1 MASNR
6 PARLQDH
13 RLRRGGWVRAAV
25 LGAND
30 GVVSIAALVM
40 GVGSASAPKDTVL
53 LAGLAGVAAGA
64 LSMAAGEYISVA
76 SQRDIEEADV
86 ALERRQQ
93 LESPSDELAELV
105 GIYEARGLDR
115 ELATKVAE
123 QLTARDRLG
132 THLRE
137 ELGLRDVLR
146 ARPLQAAL
154 SGGASFV
161 SLAAIPIGAFWIAP
175 AGLGL
180 VAVASASLAGLA
192 GLGAL
197 GAALGG
203 APRLRGAARVFVGGG
218 LAMAASSLLG
228 KLFGAAGL

>member
-1 MASNR
+1 MGSDQ

-13 RLRRGGWVRAAV
+13 RLGRGGWVRAAV

-76 SQRDIEEADV
+76 SQRDIEEADI

-105 GIYEARGLDR
+105 GIYVAQGLDR
-115 ELATKVAE
+115 DLARKVAE

-137 ELGLRDVLR
+137 ELGLREVLR
-146 ARPLQAAL
+146 ARPLLAAL

-161 SLAAIPIGAFWIAP
+161 SLAAIPIVAFWVAP
-175 AGLGL
+175 AGHGL
-180 VAVASASLAGLA
+180 VAVAAASLAGLA

-218 LAMAASSLLG
+218 LAMAASALLG